1 MPFDKSPQNLIPG
14 WEPKDSGFVVPASFL
29 QDLAKQQAD
38 PKTGDSRAIVY
49 AFIEAFYQW
58 FNKLDYDSRPGKLEI
73 SRSSYIDDQT
83 NTVNRSYTFSVETLL
98 SGLTVAEEKKE
109 QENED

>member
-14 WEPKDSGFVVPASFL
+14 WEPKESGFVVPASFL